1 MNNLNAALGLTQMDK
16 LDFFVKQK
24 EKISEIYTKGF
35 KNNKFIKLIKP
46 IAFSKPN
53 WWLFTILI
61 KHRQLNA
68 KILLTNLLKKK
79 VQTRRLWQPMNLSK
93 PYKKYLTIGN
103 KQAKNLYKNAL
114 SLPSSVNLRI
124 EDQKKIIRLINNFC
138 DL

>member
-1 MNNLNAALGLTQMDK
+1 
-16 LDFFVKQK
+16 
-24 EKISEIYTKGF
+24 
-35 KNNKFIKLIKP
+35 
-46 IAFSKPN
+46 
-53 WWLFTILI
+53 
-61 KHRQLNA
+61 
-68 KILLTNLLKKK
+68 
-79 VQTRRLWQPMNLSK
+79 MNLSK